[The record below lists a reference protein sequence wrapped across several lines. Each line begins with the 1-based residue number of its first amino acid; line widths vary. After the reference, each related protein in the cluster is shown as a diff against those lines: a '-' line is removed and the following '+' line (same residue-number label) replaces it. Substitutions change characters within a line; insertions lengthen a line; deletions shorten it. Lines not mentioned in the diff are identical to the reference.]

1 VCHAGTR
8 FASIFSINRATLFA
22 CLGRV
27 WDGAFRD
34 TLMLWS
40 DHEQQGHDALRQAHI
55 GSYLLEEIERIQA
68 RHNLDLT
75 RVIVSMLR
83 HGLDVYNREVADRA
97 VGPRRRVR
105 AWG

>member
-1 VCHAGTR
+1 MTRSCYGRTMSNKDTTR
-8 FASIFSINRATLFA
+8 FAKRISVRIPL
-22 CLGRV
+22 
-27 WDGAFRD
+27 D
-34 TLMLWS
+34 
-40 DHEQQGHDALRQAHI
+40 
-55 GSYLLEEIERIQA
+55 LLEEIERIQA